1 MTQKENP
8 ISKNDIGIE
17 KGKLFRK
24 CLLEKS
30 GFQTQEELA
39 ADCYMDV
46 NAISRRCNGKSIT
59 AKDLLYFYDLYGATP
74 NEQLSIDEGI
84 TAHDQQDNLCRYSD
98 IILLLGKL
106 INHGVIAPVV
116 TESGSRFVI
125 KDPILKYLYD
135 SILAYSNKTSSIDDL
150 DTWIKGLTMDFGSHL
165 PIPSTYGAMK
175 TLLNE
180 LLYKSRSDIP
190 DDIDDSEKKRL
201 QEIQKQR
208 DFELKKLLRESHV
221 RIDLEYPRE
230 REIYSAVSKV
240 LDPSLGI
247 PSDSGLNSD
256 MKYWDNAPHDQTED

>member
-1 MTQKENP
+1 MIKKDKS
-8 ISKNDIGIE
+8 ISLNDIGKE
-17 KGKLFRK
+17 KGKLFEK

-30 GFQTQEELA
+30 GFQTQKELA
-39 ADCYMDV
+39 ADCYMEV
-46 NAISRRCNGKSIT
+46 NAISRRCNGKGIT
-59 AKDLLYFYDLYGATP
+59 ATDLLYFYDLYGATP

-116 TESGSRFVI
+116 TPSGSKFVI
-125 KDPILKYLYD
+125 RDPILKYLFD
-135 SILAYSNKTSSIDDL
+135 SILAFSNNTSSVDDF
-150 DTWIKGLTMDFGSHL
+150 DTWLKGLTADFDSYM
-165 PIPSTYGAMK
+165 PMSSCYVAMK
-175 TLLNE
+175 TLLSE
-180 LLYKSRSDIP
+180 LQDKSRSDIP

-208 DFELKKLLRESHV
+208 DFKLKKLLRESHV
-221 RIDLEYPRE
+221 RIDLENPKE

-247 PSDSGLNSD
+247 PSDSGLKSD
-256 MKYWDNAPHDQTED
+256 MEYWDNAPS